1 MIPRTLVPT
10 DVRPV
15 TAEDAKKR
23 GKRITTYMDDRTVVP
38 SELSDAPPLTGATSI
53 PEHLPLGVLVDRTLV
68 GRGMAATPFPD
79 FGPIN
84 ERSFPIDVLDTRV
97 VVPAWV
103 EPPDQSE
110 IDKFDQP
117 PQMTAQLRELVEPD
131 IFNTGEANLLVE
143 PEEKRDAKWDAITR
157 VLSIAGHILFIIFL
171 VFLPK
176 LFPPHIPTTQEVE
189 MDSKLLGKVYLP
201 PDAGELSRR
210 PLPPGPKVKIDNK
223 TLNKVAPPRA
233 ENHAAPEPVRPPVTP
248 PVDLPS
254 APTPRTNAISA
265 PAVVPPP
272 VTPPPTS
279 SVLLPAAPAAPNR
292 KLNLGLNNSSPNRS
306 MQDQLQDAVSRA
318 GSGGGTYSS
327 EGGLGSGQNGG
338 GGGHGGQVGNG
349 AEILTDTQGVDFSSY
364 MTRLI
369 ARVKRNWM
377 TVMPESVY
385 LGDKGVVA
393 ITFRINRDGSFPGEN
408 LYLER
413 TSGKDPLDTAA
424 MSAIRSTSPFEPL
437 PPQFKGPYIDLR
449 FGFYYNLKPPGQ

>member
-1 MIPRTLVPT
+1 
-10 DVRPV
+10 
-15 TAEDAKKR
+15 
-23 GKRITTYMDDRTVVP
+23 
-38 SELSDAPPLTGATSI
+38 
-53 PEHLPLGVLVDRTLV
+53 
-68 GRGMAATPFPD
+68 
-79 FGPIN
+79 
-84 ERSFPIDVLDTRV
+84 
-97 VVPAWV
+97 
-103 EPPDQSE
+103 
-110 IDKFDQP
+110 
-117 PQMTAQLRELVEPD
+117 
-131 IFNTGEANLLVE
+131 
-143 PEEKRDAKWDAITR
+143 
-157 VLSIAGHILFIIFL
+157 
-171 VFLPK
+171 
-176 LFPPHIPTTQEVE
+176 
-189 MDSKLLGKVYLP
+189 
-201 PDAGELSRR
+201 
-210 PLPPGPKVKIDNK
+210 
-223 TLNKVAPPRA
+223 
-233 ENHAAPEPVRPPVTP
+233 
-248 PVDLPS
+248 
-254 APTPRTNAISA
+254 
-265 PAVVPPP
+265 
-272 VTPPPTS
+272 
-279 SVLLPAAPAAPNR
+279 
-292 KLNLGLNNSSPNRS
+292 

>member
-15 TAEDAKKR
+15 TAEDVKKR
-23 GKRITTYMDDRTVVP
+23 GKRVTTYMDDRTVVP
-38 SELSDAPPLTGATSI
+38 SELSDAPPLTGNTTI

-68 GRGMAATPFPD
+68 GRGMKATPFPD

-84 ERSFPIDVLDTRV
+84 ERSFPIDILDSRV
-97 VVPAWV
+97 VVPAYV
-103 EPPDQSE
+103 ERPEQTE

-157 VLSIAGHILFIIFL
+157 VASIVGHILFIIFL
-171 VFLPK
+171 ISLPK
-176 LFPPHIPTTQEVE
+176 LFPPHVPTTQEVE

-201 PDAGELSRR
+201 PDTGSLTKRAAPET
-210 PLPPGPKVKIDNK
+210 PKVKISNK

-233 ENHAAPEPVRPPVTP
+233 ENHITPEPPKEPAPE
-248 PVDLPS
+248 LPS
-254 APTPRTNAISA
+254 APTPRPSTS
-265 PAVVPPP
+265 PTPSVVPPP
-272 VTPPPTS
+272 TTPPTNPS
-279 SVLLPAAPAAPNR
+279 RLLPAEPTAPAK
-292 KLNLGLNNSSPNRS
+292 KLDLGLNNSSPGRS
-306 MQDQLQDAVSRA
+306 IESQVQDAVNRA
-318 GSGGGTYSS
+318 QQSGGSYSS
-327 EGGLGSGQNGG
+327 EGDLQGSGQGS
-338 GGGHGGQVGNG
+338 HGRGSGTQVGNG
-349 AEILTDTQGVDFSSY
+349 VDILTPTDGVDFNSY
-364 MTRLI
+364 INRLV
-369 ARVKRNWM
+369 AKVRRNWM

-393 ITFRINRDGSFPGEN
+393 ISFRINADGSFPTDS
-408 LYLER
+408 LSLDH

-424 MSAIRSTSPFEPL
+424 MSAIRASSPFEPL
-437 PPQFKGPYIDLR
+437 PPQFKRPYIELR